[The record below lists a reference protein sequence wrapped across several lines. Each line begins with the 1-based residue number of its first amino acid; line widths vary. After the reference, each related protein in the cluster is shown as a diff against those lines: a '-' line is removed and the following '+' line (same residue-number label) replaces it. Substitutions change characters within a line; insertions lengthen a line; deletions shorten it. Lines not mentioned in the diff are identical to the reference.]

1 MFEKSLFSE
10 LNIYIPLKTVLPEKV
25 PDDDGSVRKNISESL
40 NQNNLHETFKRLA
53 YSLYF

>member
-10 LNIYIPLKTVLPEKV
+10 LNIYIPLKILLPEKV